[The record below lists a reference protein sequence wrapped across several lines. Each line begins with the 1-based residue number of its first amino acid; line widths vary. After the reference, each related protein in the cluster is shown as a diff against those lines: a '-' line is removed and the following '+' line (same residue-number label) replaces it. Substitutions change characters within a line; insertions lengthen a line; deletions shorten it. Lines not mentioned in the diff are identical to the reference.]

1 MMGHA
6 ISGEGFFYVD
16 FDDEDEEDNLSN
28 TAIITFPGVALTA
41 TGLEQELC
49 HLVEG
54 DWDWQVRALGAR
66 EFSVVFPSR
75 DMLMIS
81 ARSGKLFLTLCS
93 TVVDIKLPT
102 RTRRRRRSFG
112 RSGSGS

>member
-6 ISGEGFFYVD
+6 ISGKGFFYVD
-16 FDDEDEEDNLSN
+16 FDDEDDEEDNMSN
-28 TAIITFPGVALTA
+28 PAIITFPGVALTA
-41 TGLEQELC
+41 AGLEQELC

-66 EFSVVFPSR
+66 EFAVVFPSR
-75 DMLMIS
+75 DTLTFS

-93 TVVDIKLPT
+93 TVVDIKLADADPAPAEKL
-102 RTRRRRRSFG
+102 
-112 RSGSGS
+112 